1 MHVSPCTA
9 VEIELICVHLCS
21 EQPSGG
27 RAAEVRSRTQVRST
41 WLFPGTLQLV
51 VPIATESFLLPER
64 IWSLGISFD
73 LFVFV
78 LVCVCLCDQSH
89 SVVREHVE
97 VTIFLVV
104 LQGSWSKLAPRD
116 GSQMTAPAVVVAA
129 RGRGGRLSL

>member
-1 MHVSPCTA
+1 M
-9 VEIELICVHLCS
+9 
-21 EQPSGG
+21 
-27 RAAEVRSRTQVRST
+27 RST
-41 WLFPGTLQLV
+41 WLFPGILQLV
-51 VPIATESFLLPER
+51 VLIATESFLLPER
-64 IWSLGISFD
+64 IWSLCISFD

-89 SVVREHVE
+89 PVVREHVE